1 MPVGE
6 DEVRCGLAT
15 DKGDALELLRG
26 FIKSRFGLTECGE
39 PARWPVLTGGPIDK
53 THGDGLLLV
62 GDVAGHTKPTTGGG
76 VILGGMC
83 AMMAAETAIQALE
96 EGDYSAGSL
105 RRYDERWRE
114 ALGGE
119 FSSML
124 GMRRFLNSIPD
135 PRMNRIFA
143 SVKSAGLEPSL
154 ETFIDEGDM
163 DLQSGV
169 LRKALTHP
177 GMLRVMASS
186 MGRLALGELRGLFNI

>member
-1 MPVGE
+1 MGQ
-6 DEVRCGLAT
+6 
-15 DKGDALELLRG
+15 
-26 FIKSRFGLTECGE
+26 

-53 THGDGLLLV
+53 THRDGLLLV

-83 AMMAAETAIQALE
+83 AMMAAETAIQALN
-96 EGDYSAGSL
+96 EGDYSAGFL
-105 RRYDERWRE
+105 GRYDERWRE

-124 GMRRFLNSIPD
+124 GMRRFLNSISD

-143 SVKSAGLEPSL
+143 TVKSAGLEPTL
-154 ETFIDEGDM
+154 GTFIEEGDM

-186 MGRLALGELRGLFNI
+186 VGRLALGELRGLFNI

>member
-1 MPVGE
+1 
-6 DEVRCGLAT
+6 
-15 DKGDALELLRG
+15 
-26 FIKSRFGLTECGE
+26 
-39 PARWPVLTGGPIDK
+39 
-53 THGDGLLLV
+53 
-62 GDVAGHTKPTTGGG
+62 
-76 VILGGMC
+76 LGGMC

-96 EGDYSAGSL
+96 EGDCSAGFL
-105 RRYDERWRE
+105 MRYEERWRG

-143 SVKSAGLEPSL
+143 SVKSAGLEPTL

-186 MGRLALGELRGLFNI
+186 LGRLALGELNSLFNL